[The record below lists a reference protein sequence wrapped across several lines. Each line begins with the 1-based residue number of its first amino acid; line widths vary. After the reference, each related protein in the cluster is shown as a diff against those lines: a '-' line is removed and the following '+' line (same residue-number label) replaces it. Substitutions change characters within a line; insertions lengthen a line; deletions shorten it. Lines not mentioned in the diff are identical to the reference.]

1 MDLSSSIG
9 GGGHPQLQPQYGHQV
24 GYDGGL
30 YQMATPPLLLHSAL
44 KLGLYPGQIVMPTV
58 YPQTLIMPPNIN
70 TINTIAPLPN
80 NYVNIIQP
88 PAGLNT
94 GHSSQV
100 IVVTRLEVR
109 D

>member
-1 MDLSSSIG
+1 
-9 GGGHPQLQPQYGHQV
+9 
-24 GYDGGL
+24 
-30 YQMATPPLLLHSAL
+30 MATPPLLLHSAL